1 LTETVNCD
9 LRSSL
14 LTLGI
19 ADASIAGLR
28 REWGLTPLCEA
39 AATFS
44 GYSEGLSRLSLNR
57 SLQLSTMKCLTYPP
71 SLCHSLYKGPL
82 VIYHLPF
89 YVR

>member
-1 LTETVNCD
+1 MPRRSIFAISDSKVTKKNKNPQFLTETVNCD

-19 ADASIAGLR
+19 ADASIAL
-28 REWGLTPLCEA
+28 
-39 AATFS
+39 
-44 GYSEGLSRLSLNR
+44 LSLNR

-71 SLCHSLYKGPL
+71 SLCHSLYKDHW

-89 YVR
+89 YAR